1 MVQRMTG
8 PGAMTATILGKEVG
22 VSQPT
27 LSAWLR
33 HAGTIQAKVKAS
45 KEARVGKADTPEGRM
60 QAVMEANALS
70 EEELGAWL
78 RARGLHQ
85 AQLDEWRA
93 AMISG
98 LEGSGSRASSREG
111 GQSRRVRELERELA
125 RKNKALAEAAALLM
139 LQKNSGASGGTRTTA
154 RARTTSHDRPRRRGG
169 RERGRDGRG
178 GVRQR
183 GRLHAHARAVARHA

>member
-1 MVQRMTG
+1 MTPATYTDAFKSRMIQRMTG
-8 PGAMTATILGKEVG
+8 PGAVTATVLGKEVG

-33 HAGTIQAKVKAS
+33 HAGTIQAKVKTT
-45 KEARVGKADTPEGRM
+45 KEARVGKADTAEGRM
-60 QAVMEANALS
+60 RAVMEADALS

-93 AMISG
+93 SMISG
-98 LEGSGSRASSREG
+98 LEGSGSRPAGRDG

-139 LQKNSGASGGTRTTA
+139 LQKKLRSIWGDEDDSTGESNE
-154 RARTTSHDRPRRRGG
+154 P
-169 RERGRDGRG
+169 
-178 GVRQR
+178 
-183 GRLHAHARAVARHA
+183 